1 MSVGYDPFST
11 LQSVPKTPKQ
21 RYEVMTEVMP
31 KNGKLSLE
39 MMYQT
44 CGTQINLDYTSEKNF
59 IKKFK
64 LSSFLVPLSVAIFA
78 NSPIKENK
86 STGYFSYR
94 SKAWQHTSRGG
105 LPRIFL
111 EEMDFEKYTDM
122 AINMPLLFI
131 LKDSKYVN
139 AAGNTFK
146 DFMKGKIDIL
156 KNKNILIGFAA
167 SIAISA
173 IAADYFS
180 SQEDYLNT
188 SLTLIVDYTV
198 FFSTF
203 GGLFYL
209 DNRKKYVLENGQT
222 DKSLLKSDLVKI
234 ISSLGISEVVYTVAR
249 WSLQYYLL
257 LLNYEPY
264 MASIISQMISTVIYM
279 FTINLIIKLTKLFK
293 NDSV

>member
-1 MSVGYDPFST
+1 MKAKYKEY
-11 LQSVPKTPKQ
+11 L
-21 RYEVMTEVMP
+21 
-31 KNGKLSLE
+31 KL
-39 MMYQT
+39 
-44 CGTQINLDYTSEKNF
+44 
-59 IKKFK
+59 
-64 LSSFLVPLSVAIFA
+64 
-78 NSPIKENK
+78 
-86 STGYFSYR
+86 
-94 SKAWQHTSRGG
+94 
-105 LPRIFL
+105 
-111 EEMDFEKYTDM
+111 
-122 AINMPLLFI
+122 
-131 LKDSKYVN
+131 
-139 AAGNTFK
+139 
-146 DFMKGKIDIL
+146 
-156 KNKNILIGFAA
+156 NKNILIAFAA
-167 SIAISA
+167 SIVISA

-180 SQEDYLNT
+180 SQEDYVNT

-209 DNRKKYVLENGQT
+209 DNRKKYVLENGQA

-234 ISSLGISEVVYTVAR
+234 ISSLGIGEVVYTVAR